1 MPIRNMTLTAT
12 ILAAASLSD
21 EIQLNGLMIEAIIM
35 PAAWTAAGLSFQAA
49 DALAANGGTYLP
61 LFDVAGVEITA
72 TVAASQR
79 HVLPISLI
87 RGHNYIRLR
96 SGTSAVPVVQGS
108 NAIITLLCRDFS

>member
-1 MPIRNMTLTAT
+1 MPIRNMKLTAT
-12 ILAAASLSD
+12 ILNGTSLSD
-21 EIQLNGLMIEAIIM
+21 ELNLNGLMIEAIDM
-35 PAAWTAAGLSFQAA
+35 PAAWTAAGLSFVASEVS
-49 DALAANGGTYLP
+49 GGTFLP